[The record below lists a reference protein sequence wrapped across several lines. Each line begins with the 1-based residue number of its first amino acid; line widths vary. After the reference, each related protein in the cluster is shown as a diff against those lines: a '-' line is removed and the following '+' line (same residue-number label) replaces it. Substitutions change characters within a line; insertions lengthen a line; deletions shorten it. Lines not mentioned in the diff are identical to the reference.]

1 LQLRK
6 PQKIRERSW
15 FKMKKPKSK
24 TKPTQT
30 SADVWLVFPKK
41 IEDWT
46 KEDHALEMLLRGLRI
61 SPRSS
66 ANSLPLPPMLYV
78 PAMTMF
84 FDWFASEISEKENQD
99 AAERLYYLALLSVR
113 NLLDVCHARP
123 DLFRPIARHQLYWPS
138 MTGWGAD
145 VERTNRELM
154 KTLNLSEAA
163 PLNTARNG
171 RKAFSILGSP
181 ETQIACSLWGVV
193 EFFRREE
200 QGIYSGDPACSLV
213 LPDLP
218 DIHNV
223 RKLGLTDE
231 HIEKLKSLQPLS
243 RRNFLEWWKLGEPA
257 FIHRYGKDFENHKNF
272 SGYWKNKA
280 FKDDP
285 KARTKIRSA
294 IKKQIKQAFRSI
306 APKSSDERKT
316 QPLDSK

>member
-1 LQLRK
+1 
-6 PQKIRERSW
+6 
-15 FKMKKPKSK
+15 MKKPKSK
-24 TKPTQT
+24 TKPAKTP
-30 SADVWLVFPKK
+30 ADLWAPFPQN

-46 KEDHALEMLLRGLRI
+46 KEDRALELLLRGLRV

-66 ANSLPLPPMLYV
+66 ANPLPLPPMLYV
-78 PAMTMF
+78 PSMTMF
-84 FDWFASEISEKENQD
+84 FEWFANEISEKENQD
-99 AAERLYYLALLSVR
+99 AAERLYYLALLTVR
-113 NLLDVCHARP
+113 NLFDVCQARP
-123 DLFRPIARHQLYWPS
+123 DLFRPIARHQLFWPS

-145 VERTNRELM
+145 IERTNKELM
-154 KTLNLSEAA
+154 EILNLGEAA

-171 RKAFSILGSP
+171 RKSFSILESP
-181 ETQIACSLWGVV
+181 ETRIACSLWGAV

-213 LPDLP
+213 MPDLP
-218 DIHNV
+218 DIHSV

-243 RRNFLEWWKLGEPA
+243 RQNYMEWWKLGEPA
-257 FIHRYGKDFENHKNF
+257 FINRYGKDYENHKEF

-285 KARTKIRSA
+285 KARAKIRSA

-306 APKSSDERKT
+306 APKISTVGKKQS
-316 QPLDSK
+316 LGSK